1 MNYSLHRWLCYRK
14 RRRQT
19 LEEDESM
26 DEEEFGRLKSEAD
39 QNLMPDDFVLPEDL
53 TGANLFVWL
62 GCYNMDLQL

>member
-1 MNYSLHRWLCYRK
+1 MIYESVCTAGCDTVRK

-39 QNLMPDDFVLPEDL
+39 KDMMPDDFVLPEDL
-53 TGANLFVWL
+53 TGANLFV
-62 GCYNMDLQL
+62 

>member
-1 MNYSLHRWLCYRK
+1 
-14 RRRQT
+14 

-53 TGANLFVWL
+53 TGANLFV
-62 GCYNMDLQL
+62 